1 MASKWTWIGLALGAI
16 LLAGGAW
23 SQMSTVEEPKFTIAE
38 QANGF
43 ELRDY
48 PAMIAA
54 EVSVKGPRETAIND
68 GFRLLADYIFGNNIA
83 ADKVAMTAPVTQQ
96 ASESVAMTAPVTQ
109 SGAGDSWTVQFIM
122 PSKYTMET
130 LPKPKNPAVV
140 LKPMEPE
147 RFAVIRFSGVGNDAL
162 LEEKTAELT
171 KMIEARK
178 LSAIGPVRYAFYNPP
193 WVLGMFRRNE
203 VMVPVAR

>member
-16 LLAGGAW
+16 VLAGGAW

-109 SGAGDSWTVQFIM
+109 SGTGDSWTVQFIM
-122 PSKYTMET
+122 PSKYTMEA

-147 RFAVIRFSGVGNDAL
+147 RLAVIRFSGVADEAL
-162 LEEKTAELT
+162 LAEKTGELT
-171 KMIEARK
+171 KLLEGRK